1 MVRVRGGQH
10 WSGQPLGTLTDLG
23 LCQDQ
28 IEVRYERKHQD
39 VLVDSF
45 ADMPADVR
53 WTAAG
58 CTVKMTLIHFDS
70 LVLKCCL
77 SDSVAGG
84 GTRSYA
90 AAVFNTQSLLDVAP
104 GRGLRS
110 PGARLGNGLPRLA
123 SGNYFVGLNVAIS
136 ADFGNVTN
144 DLTDTTQY
152 QPQRLRFLHCY
163 LAEQPVIHP
172 LGSECSAV
180 ELTWRAVP
188 YAPVWVSGEIEQNEI
203 LAINQATNNGPAWT
217 AQTRV
222 MTVPADGATVPT
234 LETFLLRKEVLS
246 SGCAIWDHGRD
257 GV

>member
-1 MVRVRGGQH
+1 MIRVRGGQH

-28 IEVRYERKHQD
+28 VKVEYERKHQD
-39 VLVDSF
+39 VLTDSF

-53 WTAAG
+53 WQAAG
-58 CTVKMTLIHFDS
+58 CKVKMTLIHFDS

-77 SDSVAGG
+77 SDSMAGG
-84 GTRSYA
+84 GQRRLA
-90 AAVFNTQSLLDVAP
+90 NRNLGLIDVQP
-104 GRGLRS
+104 GRILKS

-144 DLTDTTQY
+144 DLTDSTQY

-163 LAEQPVIHP
+163 LAEQPVVYP

-188 YAPVWVSGEIEQNEI
+188 YAPVWTSGTNNNDS
-203 LAINQATNNGPAWT
+203 LARINAGTNNGPAW
-217 AQTRV
+217 AGQSRAIDL
-222 MTVPADGATVPT
+222 PQDGAFAVTPGVPFA
-234 LETFLLRKEVLS
+234 LQKEVLF
-246 SGCAIWDHGRD
+246 SGCAIWDHGKD